1 MVLTVHHLGIS
12 QSERILFLCEEL
24 AIDYKIIHHTRD
36 PIGAPESLKSVPGN
50 STGKAPF
57 IEDPE
62 AGITM
67 SESAAICDYLLAKNA
82 AGELG
87 SQNLEKNLEKN
98 LAKSYGEPGYIDFVY
113 WYHFSNGT
121 LQAMLTRF
129 TFFEIGQIPEDNAAQ
144 KFSMLGLHETLRVM
158 DERLKN
164 SKWLA
169 GEDFTVAD
177 IMSVYSLTSKRYF
190 GPLVSYKDYPNIVR
204 YLKDIGDR
212 PAYQKAMEKGDPQMK
227 LLLGAEPPGKTL
239 IQAGGVESDFWRKES
254 HI

>member
-24 AIDYKIIHHTRD
+24 AINYEIVHHTRD
-36 PIGAPESLKSVPGN
+36 PIGAPASLKSVPGN

-62 AGITM
+62 SGVTL
-67 SESAAICDYLLAKNA
+67 SESAAICDYILAKNA

-87 SQNLEKNLEKN
+87 SQNLDKKLT
-98 LAKSYGEPGYIDFVY
+98 KSYGEPGYTDFIY

-121 LQAMLTRF
+121 LQALMGRF
-129 TFFEIGQIPEDNAAQ
+129 TFFEIGQIPQDNAAR
-144 KFSMLGLHETLRVM
+144 KFSEHGLHETLKMM
-158 DERLKN
+158 DERLEN
-164 SKWLA
+164 NKWLA

-190 GPLVSYKDYPNIVR
+190 GPLVSFKKYPNIVR

-212 PAYQKAMEKGDPQMK
+212 PAYQRAMEKGDPEMK
-227 LLLGAEPPGKTL
+227 LLLDAEPPEKTL
-239 IQAGGVESDFWRKES
+239 IKGGGIVKAEFWKKTN
-254 HI
+254 I

>member
-36 PIGAPESLKSVPGN
+36 PIAAPESLKSVPGN

-62 AGITM
+62 AGITL
-67 SESAAICDYLLAKNA
+67 SESAAICDYILAKNS

-87 SQNLEKNLEKN
+87 RQNVGKK
-98 LAKSYGEPGYIDFVY
+98 LAKSYGEPGYVDFIY

-121 LQAMLTRF
+121 LQALMNRF
-129 TFFEIGQIPEDNAAQ
+129 TFFEIGQIPEDNMAQ
-144 KFSMLGLHETLRVM
+144 KFSMHGLHETLRIM

-164 SKWLA
+164 NKWLA

-190 GPLVSYKDYPNIVR
+190 GPLVSFKEYPNVVR

-212 PAYQKAMEKGDPQMK
+212 PAYQRATEKGDPDMK
-227 LLLGAEPPGKTL
+227 LLLGAEPPEKTL
-239 IQAGGVESDFWRKES
+239 IQAGGVKSDFWRKKS
-254 HI
+254 NI

>member
-24 AIDYKIIHHTRD
+24 AIEYKIVHHTRD
-36 PIGAPESLKSVPGN
+36 PIAAPQSLKSIPGN

-62 AGITM
+62 AGISL
-67 SESAAICDYLLAKNA
+67 SESGAICDYILAKNA

-87 SQNLEKNLEKN
+87 SQNLDKKLSKT
-98 LAKSYGEPGYIDFVY
+98 YGEAGYVDFIY

-121 LQAMLTRF
+121 LQALMNRF
-129 TFFEIGQIPEDNAAQ
+129 TFFEIGQLPLDNAALL
-144 KFSMLGLHETLRVM
+144 FSMHGLHETLRIV
-158 DERLKN
+158 DERLKS

-190 GPLVSYKDYPNIVR
+190 GPLVSFNEYPNIVR
-204 YLKDIGDR
+204 YLKDVGDR
-212 PAYQKAMEKGDPQMK
+212 PAYQRAMEKGDPDMK
-227 LLLGAEPPGKTL
+227 LLLGAEPPEKTL
-239 IQAGGVESDFWRKES
+239 IRAGGVKAEFWRKKS